1 MVSISKYQPVDRATH
16 LSITLILQCSAQ
28 DCKSC
33 NAKLQDLLQL
43 PISQTVKNAWIHDSW
58 DHGFKSYFT
67 LFSTSIVAIYNFG
80 DKSNLS
86 VNASINT
93 EYKPNWIHPAIYT
106 FVYNKIFQ
114 LILAFK

>member
-1 MVSISKYQPVDRATH
+1 M
-16 LSITLILQCSAQ
+16 L
-28 DCKSC
+28 
-33 NAKLQDLLQL
+33 
-43 PISQTVKNAWIHDSW
+43 QTVKNAWIHDTCG
-58 DHGFKSYFT
+58 HGFKSYFT

-86 VNASINT
+86 VNASINK